1 MGSGPLVNRGRGRAP
16 NSNSN
21 PEPQTGLQ
29 LVEQIDRAV
38 QGNWARQ
45 RALINLI
52 KHVLDQ
58 VQPALDRLD
67 EDQLDGVGEEANQY
81 RQRRRLARLAQITA
95 PLRNPQ
101 QISLARD

>member
-1 MGSGPLVNRGRGRAP
+1 MGRGSLVNRGRGRAP

-29 LVEQIDRAV
+29 LVQQIDQAV
-38 QGNWARQ
+38 QGNWIRQ
-45 RALINLI
+45 RALINLF
-52 KHVLDQ
+52 KHVLDR

-67 EDQLDGVGEEANQY
+67 EDQQDALGEEADQD
-81 RQRRRLARLAQITA
+81 RQRRRLARLAQITE